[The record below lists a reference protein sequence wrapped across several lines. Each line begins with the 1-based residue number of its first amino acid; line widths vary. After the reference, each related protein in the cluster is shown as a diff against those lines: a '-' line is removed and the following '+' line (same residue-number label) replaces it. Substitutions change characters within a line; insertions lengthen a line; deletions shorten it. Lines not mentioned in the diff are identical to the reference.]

1 MESVLILGGIG
12 RLARVGE
19 KKRQEGTGKFFP
31 HIRADEQLRRFKQ
44 RIDGPARHRKISE
57 SEAHSQ

>member
-1 MESVLILGGIG
+1 MERVLILGGIG

-19 KKRQEGTGKFFP
+19 KKKQEGTGKFFP
-31 HIRADEQLRRFKQ
+31 HMRADGQLRRFKQ
-44 RIDGPARHRKISE
+44 RIDEPACHRKISE